1 MGYTTEFQIES
12 TPEVPELLE
21 IIQNLDSNA
30 YANNKTI
37 IVTAKWYEF
46 ESDLKR
52 LSVEFPNTLLQAKG
66 YGEESGDIWIAYAFN
81 GGYEKHEAIVTF
93 PPPTFRYPE
102 F

>member
-21 IIQNLDSNA
+21 IIQRMDIDA
-30 YANNKTI
+30 YASDETI
-37 IVTAKWYEF
+37 VATAKWYEF

-52 LSVEFPNTLLQAKG
+52 LSLENPNTLFSVKG
-66 YGEESGDIWIAYAFN
+66 FGEESEDIWIAYAFN